1 MIKKTSV
8 RSPKWVLRLLTPR
21 LSFFRFLR
29 DQAPPR
35 LLPTPVKRWQRN
47 AQRDKMRP
55 DEEGVFMKKLRYF
68 ALVLVLFTG
77 PVAAASMQGVKP
89 EEVGFSSERL
99 ARIQQTVER
108 HIDAHDIA
116 GAVTLVARRGRIAQ
130 FEAYGLA
137 DLDSRKPMSKD
148 SLFWIASMSKPIT
161 GVAILMLLEEGK
173 VRLTDPV
180 SKFIPEFRGLK
191 VAMLQ
196 ERTGPPA
203 AGSAS
208 GPPQYYT
215 VPPNREITIRDL
227 LSHVS
232 GLASGGPASTAEVAK
247 DPRRPGETLA
257 TYIPRLGA
265 TPLDFQPGTRW
276 SYSPGAGFDTLA
288 RTVEI
293 ASGRSFDPF
302 LRRQIFEPL
311 GMKDIF
317 FHPAEDR
324 LPRIA
329 SIYHRDGG
337 TLTKVD
343 QQTRLAN
350 TTYFSG
356 AGGLMT
362 DAEDYL
368 QFGQML
374 LNGGQLNGKRLLSP
388 KTVELMSAV
397 HAADTL
403 PGRPRGR
410 GFGLSVQVVSD
421 AITAGYRVSDGSYGW
436 DGAFGTHFWVDP
448 KEKIV
453 GILMVQTNN
462 PNRELD
468 RDFENA
474 VMQAV
479 VE

>member
-1 MIKKTSV
+1 
-8 RSPKWVLRLLTPR
+8 
-21 LSFFRFLR
+21 
-29 DQAPPR
+29 
-35 LLPTPVKRWQRN
+35 
-47 AQRDKMRP
+47 
-55 DEEGVFMKKLRYF
+55 MKQLRYF
-68 ALVLVLFTG
+68 ALALALLPG
-77 PVAAASMQGVKP
+77 PLAAASIQGVKP

-99 ARIQQTVER
+99 ARIGQTVER
-108 HIDAHDIA
+108 HIHGHDIA

-148 SLFWIASMSKPIT
+148 GLFWIASMSKPIT

-173 VRLTDPV
+173 VRLSDPV

-196 ERTGPPA
+196 ERTGSPA

-208 GPPQYYT
+208 DPPQYYT
-215 VPPNREITIRDL
+215 VPANREITVRDL

-232 GLASGGPASTAEVAK
+232 GLASRGLASSAEIAK

-265 TPLDFQPGTRW
+265 IPLDFQPGTRW
-276 SYSPGAGFDTLA
+276 SYSPGAGFDTLG
-288 RTVEI
+288 RIVEI
-293 ASGRSFDPF
+293 ASGQSFDKF
-302 LRRQIFEPL
+302 LRQQIFDPL
-311 GMKDIF
+311 GMKHIF
-317 FHPAEDR
+317 FHPPEEG

-329 SIYHRDGG
+329 STYHRDGG
-337 TLTKVD
+337 ALAKVD

-356 AGGLMT
+356 AGGLMA
-362 DAEDYL
+362 DAEDYF

-403 PGRPRGR
+403 PGRPKGR
-410 GFGLSVQVVSD
+410 GFGLSVQVVND
-421 AITAGYRVSDGSYGW
+421 AVAAGYRVSDGSYGW

-474 VMQAV
+474 VMQAL